1 MNNEKK
7 LINNVN
13 EILLEEGFAFES
25 EDHEKNLEYI
35 LKALESSKD
44 ILSPLYSFKSRER
57 GGFLGTIKTK
67 IQNKIIFTVIN
78 VIEKQSQKQQK
89 FNELVYRYIQ
99 ESHKIKSSKKGN

>member
-1 MNNEKK
+1 MKKEDK
-7 LINNVN
+7 LIQNVN
-13 EILLEEGFAFES
+13 KILEEEGVNMNSNNTE
-25 EDHEKNLEYI
+25 ENLQYI
-35 LKALESSKD
+35 LKAMESSKD

-57 GGFLGTIKTK
+57 GGLIGKIKTK

-99 ESHKIKSSKKGN
+99 ELDSSRKK